1 MKSYLFI
8 SPSDL
13 FGSLPLK
20 GSATSFLKPGD
31 LRLGI
36 DDDSHIWELE
46 LPLTS
51 LPEDKSWTEL
61 TLALQQTLNKM
72 LSNLPQEGR
81 PTILLLPLYEKGSA
95 PNVLEFFRVHFREIL
110 NYAFAMCGHKAA
122 LIEQHHV
129 LEDGKD
135 ILLEVDGDLTAK
147 EAAGANVG
155 ENLEKLLGI
164 CLGFAGKVRIASG
177 DFSSEHDLEKEK
189 EEAERAAKLAKQKE
203 EAEKIVYGDGVIPA
217 KFEPVQMR
225 KLYEKE
231 GGRQKVLVE
240 GKVFSYANEESE
252 RRPNTAYLTDGE
264 SAVNVKIFKMPK
276 WGSQEKIP
284 VGEIKEGEWLKVL
297 GTLDMDQRSGEM
309 FLRAE
314 TIVRSK
320 DPTPAETSAEH
331 RVELHAHTKMS
342 SMDALTEV
350 NDLIARAKFWGHPAI
365 GVTDH
370 GNVHIYPDAYKQ
382 AKKCGIRLLF
392 GVEGYLVNI
401 PSADLKKRLESKN
414 SGGMSKQ
421 EAGDIKANTY
431 HIILYA
437 KNRKGLHNIYD
448 LVSVSHTEYFYS
460 HPLIPRDILEQYREG
475 LVIGGACVAG
485 ELFDLV
491 LKGDAGLIPEGEFEK
506 RFEEAQK
513 LYDYFEIQPL
523 GNNVFLKSKVEYPKI
538 KSNDD
543 LIRLNKKV
551 CELGEKYGKPVC
563 ATCDVHILDEKDA
576 LARKILQAGQGYDEE
591 AESPLYFRSTDK
603 MLEEFAYLGEEKAKE
618 IVITNPN
625 SIAASLEDLQP
636 IPDGFHPPK
645 VENAEQRLRELCY
658 GKLHAVYGET
668 PHKIP
673 LMRLERE
680 IGSIIENHYADLYM
694 LAQMLVQKSLSDGY
708 IVGSRGSVGSSF
720 VAFLSGITEVNSL
733 PAHYV
738 CPKCHK
744 TEFVGYDDE
753 GEPRPQ
759 PLDGITQKI
768 GIDLPPRKCPVCG
781 ETMQRFGFD
790 IPFET
795 FVGYKGDKTP
805 DIDLNFAGE
814 YQAQA
819 HRYTER
825 LFGIENVYRAG
836 TIATLQSKTAYGFV
850 MKYLD
855 ETGTKMPAAMKE
867 YIIFQLVGVKRTTG
881 QHPGGMIILPKGEL
895 ITDFCPV
902 QYPADRKDAQ
912 NKITHFDY
920 HKMES
925 QLLKLDILGHD
936 VPTQIKLLSDYLG
949 FDVTKLELNDQPM
962 LSLFTSVEA
971 LKVKPEDIDS
981 NTGTLGIPEFG
992 TNFVRGMLMDAKP
1005 RNIEDLIRISGL
1017 SHGTNVWL
1025 DNAQS
1030 LITNLKLTLSDVICT
1045 RDDIMLYLKGQGME
1059 PFHAFKIM
1067 ESVRKGR
1074 GLKPEDEEA
1083 MGKVKVP
1090 DWYVDS
1096 CKKIKYMFPKAHAVA
1111 YVLNAAR
1118 IAYCKVHY
1126 PLAFYATYFS
1136 IKRDHLN
1143 STLVSKGLKA
1153 VRQELYALRNKG
1165 KDATANDQASIEI
1178 LELAQEMY
1186 ARGFEMLP
1194 LDIYKSHPTKC
1205 LIVDGKILPP
1215 LNSIPGLSEAVA
1227 ASIVKA
1233 REEVGTFSNREE
1245 FQRLVGCNSTLLAAM
1260 SADGLLGDMPESSQT
1275 DFFSMF
1281 SGGDIKKPAE
1291 KQPEAK
1297 EEQEVYVKPNLLT
1310 PTRKEP
1316 PAEVKAEE
1324 KEPIVTENREDAATS
1339 DQNSQLSL
1347 F

>member
-36 DDDSHIWELE
+36 DDDTHIWELE

-155 ENLEKLLGI
+155 ETLEKLLGI
-164 CLGFAGKVRIASG
+164 CLGFAGKVKIASG

-203 EAEKIVYGDGVIPA
+203 EAEKIVYGDGAIPA

-350 NDLIARAKFWGHPAI
+350 NDLIARAKFWGHPAV

-401 PSADLKKRLESKN
+401 PSAELKKRLENKN
-414 SGGMSKQ
+414 SGGMSRQ
-421 EAGDIKANTY
+421 EASDIKANTY

-491 LKGDAGLIPEGEFEK
+491 LKGDAGLIPE
-506 RFEEAQK
+506 
-513 LYDYFEIQPL
+513 
-523 GNNVFLKSKVEYPKI
+523 
-538 KSNDD
+538 
-543 LIRLNKKV
+543 
-551 CELGEKYGKPVC
+551 
-563 ATCDVHILDEKDA
+563 
-576 LARKILQAGQGYDEE
+576 
-591 AESPLYFRSTDK
+591 
-603 MLEEFAYLGEEKAKE
+603 
-618 IVITNPN
+618 
-625 SIAASLEDLQP
+625 ED
-636 IPDGFHPPK
+636 
-645 VENAEQRLRELCY
+645 
-658 GKLHAVYGET
+658 
-668 PHKIP
+668 
-673 LMRLERE
+673 
-680 IGSIIENHYADLYM
+680 
-694 LAQMLVQKSLSDGY
+694 
-708 IVGSRGSVGSSF
+708 
-720 VAFLSGITEVNSL
+720 
-733 PAHYV
+733 
-738 CPKCHK
+738 
-744 TEFVGYDDE
+744 
-753 GEPRPQ
+753 
-759 PLDGITQKI
+759 
-768 GIDLPPRKCPVCG
+768 
-781 ETMQRFGFD
+781 FD
-790 IPFET
+790 
-795 FVGYKGDKTP
+795 
-805 DIDLNFAGE
+805 
-814 YQAQA
+814 
-819 HRYTER
+819 H
-825 LFGIENVYRAG
+825 
-836 TIATLQSKTAYGFV
+836 
-850 MKYLD
+850 
-855 ETGTKMPAAMKE
+855 
-867 YIIFQLVGVKRTTG
+867 
-881 QHPGGMIILPKGEL
+881 
-895 ITDFCPV
+895 
-902 QYPADRKDAQ
+902 
-912 NKITHFDY
+912 
-920 HKMES
+920 
-925 QLLKLDILGHD
+925 
-936 VPTQIKLLSDYLG
+936 
-949 FDVTKLELNDQPM
+949 
-962 LSLFTSVEA
+962 
-971 LKVKPEDIDS
+971 
-981 NTGTLGIPEFG
+981 
-992 TNFVRGMLMDAKP
+992 
-1005 RNIEDLIRISGL
+1005 
-1017 SHGTNVWL
+1017 
-1025 DNAQS
+1025 
-1030 LITNLKLTLSDVICT
+1030 
-1045 RDDIMLYLKGQGME
+1045 
-1059 PFHAFKIM
+1059 
-1067 ESVRKGR
+1067 
-1074 GLKPEDEEA
+1074 
-1083 MGKVKVP
+1083 
-1090 DWYVDS
+1090 
-1096 CKKIKYMFPKAHAVA
+1096 
-1111 YVLNAAR
+1111 
-1118 IAYCKVHY
+1118 
-1126 PLAFYATYFS
+1126 
-1136 IKRDHLN
+1136 
-1143 STLVSKGLKA
+1143 
-1153 VRQELYALRNKG
+1153 
-1165 KDATANDQASIEI
+1165 
-1178 LELAQEMY
+1178 
-1186 ARGFEMLP
+1186 
-1194 LDIYKSHPTKC
+1194 
-1205 LIVDGKILPP
+1205 
-1215 LNSIPGLSEAVA
+1215 
-1227 ASIVKA
+1227 
-1233 REEVGTFSNREE
+1233 
-1245 FQRLVGCNSTLLAAM
+1245 
-1260 SADGLLGDMPESSQT
+1260 
-1275 DFFSMF
+1275 
-1281 SGGDIKKPAE
+1281 
-1291 KQPEAK
+1291 
-1297 EEQEVYVKPNLLT
+1297 
-1310 PTRKEP
+1310 
-1316 PAEVKAEE
+1316 
-1324 KEPIVTENREDAATS
+1324 
-1339 DQNSQLSL
+1339 
-1347 F
+1347 

>member
-36 DDDSHIWELE
+36 DDDTHIWELE
-46 LPLTS
+46 LPLTA
-51 LPEDKSWTEL
+51 LPEDESWAEL
-61 TLALQQTLNKM
+61 TLALEQSLRKM
-72 LSNLPQEGR
+72 LDNLPEEGR
-81 PTILLLPLYEKGSA
+81 PKILLSPLYEKGSA
-95 PNVLEFFRVHFREIL
+95 PSPLEFFRVHFKEIM
-110 NYAFAMCGHKAA
+110 NYAFAFCGHKAA
-122 LIEQHHV
+122 LIDQHHA
-129 LEDGKD
+129 LENGSDVS
-135 ILLEVDGDLTAK
+135 LEVDGELTAK
-147 EAAGANVG
+147 EAVGAKVDAKLT
-155 ENLEKLLGI
+155 ELLGV
-164 CLGFAGKVRIASG
+164 CLGFAGKVKIVPG
-177 DFSSEHDLEKEK
+177 DFSSEHDQEKEK
-189 EEAERAAKLAKQKE
+189 EEAEIAAKLAKQKE
-203 EAEKIVYGDGVIPA
+203 EQARVVYGEGVIPS
-217 KFEPVQMR
+217 KFTVTAMR
-225 KLYEKE
+225 DLYGKE

-252 RRPNTAYLTDGE
+252 RRPNTAFLTDGE
-264 SAVNVKIFKMPK
+264 NAVAVKIFKMPK
-276 WGSQEKIP
+276 WGSQEKIF

-297 GTLDMDQRSGEM
+297 GSLDTDQRSGEL

-314 TIVRSK
+314 TIVRAD
-320 DPTPAETSAEH
+320 DPTPPEKSAEH

-342 SMDALTEV
+342 AMDALTEV
-350 NDLIARAKFWGHPAI
+350 NDLIARAKFWGHPAV

-382 AKKCGIRLLF
+382 AKKLGIRLLF

-401 PSADLKKRLESKN
+401 PSEELKKRLESKN
-414 SGGMSKQ
+414 SGGLSKQ
-421 EAGDIKANTY
+421 DASDIKANTY

-460 HPLIPRDILEQYREG
+460 HPLIPRDVLEQYREG

-485 ELFDLV
+485 ELFNLV
-491 LKGDAGLIPEGEFEK
+491 LKEDAGQISSEEFDK
-506 RFEEAQK
+506 RFAEAQN

-538 KSNDD
+538 KTNDD
-543 LIRLNKKV
+543 LIRLNKKIV
-551 CELGEKYGKPVC
+551 ELGEKFGKPVC
-563 ATCDVHILDEKDA
+563 ATCDVHILEEKDA
-576 LARKILQAGQGYDEE
+576 LARKILQVGQGYDDETE
-591 AESPLYFRSTDK
+591 APLYFRSTDK
-603 MLEEFAYLGEEKAKE
+603 MLEEFSYLGEEKAKE
-618 IVITNPN
+618 IVITNTN
-625 SIAASLEDLQP
+625 KIAESLEDLQP

-645 VENAEQRLRELCY
+645 VENAEQRLRDLCY
-658 GKLHAVYGET
+658 GKLHAVYGEN

-753 GEPRPQ
+753 GEPRAT
-759 PLDGITQKI
+759 PLNGITQTI
-768 GIDLPPRKCPVCG
+768 GIDLPDRKCPACG
-781 ETMQRFGFD
+781 ETMGRFGFD

-814 YQAQA
+814 YQSQA
-819 HRYTER
+819 HRYTEK

-855 ETGTKMPAAMKE
+855 ETGLKMSAAMKE

-902 QYPADRKDAQ
+902 QYPADKKDAQ

-949 FDVTKLELNDQPM
+949 FDVTKLELNDPAM

-971 LKVKPEDIDS
+971 LRVKPEDIDS

-1005 RNIEDLIRISGL
+1005 KNIEDLIRISGL

-1045 RDDIMLYLKGQGME
+1045 RDDIMLYLKGRGME

-1067 ESVRKGR
+1067 ESVRKGK

-1186 ARGFEMLP
+1186 ARGFEMMP

-1205 LIVDGKILPP
+1205 LIKDGKILPP

-1233 REEVGTFSNREE
+1233 REEVGTFSNQEE

-1260 SADGLLGDMPESSQT
+1260 NKDGLLGDMPESSQT

-1281 SGGDIKKPAE
+1281 SSPAPKKAE
-1291 KQPEAK
+1291 EKAPEAK
-1297 EEQEVYVKPNLLT
+1297 AEQEEYVKPNLLT
-1310 PTRKEP
+1310 PKPEP
-1316 PAEVKAEE
+1316 KVQENAPAPPPPEEPKAEP
-1324 KEPIVTENREDAATS
+1324 EPEPDT
-1339 DQNSQLSL
+1339 QLSL